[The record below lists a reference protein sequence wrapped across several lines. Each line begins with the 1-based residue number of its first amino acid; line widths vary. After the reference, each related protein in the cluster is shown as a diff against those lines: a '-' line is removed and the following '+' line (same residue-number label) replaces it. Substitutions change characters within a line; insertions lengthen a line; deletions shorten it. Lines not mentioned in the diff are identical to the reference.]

1 MGALRINLTNGTS
14 EFIDLSNVVSVA
26 TKDHTS
32 TRFIIEV
39 DVVGIGLQDYV
50 VNRWL
55 TPDAIIGPDM
65 IWDKMMDVAYVLI
78 PLDPIEFG
86 YPDLGGNYLSY
97 IAYDDN
103 KFLSSAI
110 DSALSSVADPAVL
123 ENRTAIYGM
132 AASPDDAEAL
142 WAALQTEVKNIDAQ
156 VTTLIAE
163 CKAEVAGAGTY
174 TWPDGYVCTS
184 DECCDAKGISYN
196 AALKAAV
203 AEPYVDD
210 VKWRHQYL
218 FASVDFEGPK

>member
-26 TKDHTS
+26 TKDHDS
-32 TRFIIEV
+32 TAFTIEV
-39 DVVGIGLQDYV
+39 DVVGTGIQDFQV
-50 VNRWL
+50 GRWL
-55 TPDAIIGPDM
+55 TPDAVIGPDM
-65 IWDKMMDVAYVLI
+65 IWDKMMGVAYVLI
-78 PLDPIEFG
+78 SLDPIEFG
-86 YPDLGGNYLSY
+86 YPDLGGNYLTY

-132 AASPDDAEAL
+132 AASPDEAAQL
-142 WAALQTEVKNIDAQ
+142 WTDLQTEVKVIDAE
-156 VTTLIAE
+156 VNTLIAQ
-163 CKAEVAGAGTY
+163 CKSEVAGSGTF

-184 DECCDAKGISYN
+184 DECCDAKGVAYN
-196 AALKAAV
+196 AALKAEL
-203 AEPYVDD
+203 AEPYIDD

-218 FASVDFEGPK
+218 FASVDSAGPK

>member
-26 TKDHTS
+26 TKNHNYAEFT
-32 TRFIIEV
+32 IEV
-39 DVVGIGLQDYV
+39 DVVGTGMQEYV
-50 VNRWL
+50 IYRYT
-55 TPDAIIGPDM
+55 TPDAIIGKDM
-65 IWDKMMDVAYVLI
+65 IWIKMMEVAYVLI
-78 PLDPIEFG
+78 SLDPIEFG
-86 YPDLGGNYLSY
+86 YPDLGGNPVSY
-97 IAYDDN
+97 IEYDDN

-110 DSALSSVADPAVL
+110 DSALSSVAEPAVL

-132 AASPDDAEAL
+132 AASPDDATLLRQDLE
-142 WAALQTEVKNIDAQ
+142 TEIKVIDAQ

-163 CKAEVAGAGTY
+163 CKAEVAGVGSY

-196 AALKAAV
+196 ADLKAEL

-218 FASVDFEGPK
+218 FASVDSIGPK